1 MTTTVTTACVVC
13 LSALWQDEVGRLA
26 CRRCTLRISDDLAA
40 LPGLY
45 VQLGGALMPGSG
57 AGGPA
62 VSGSRTAP
70 LPLRLAPLSLA
81 AKGGVVTVLQQWVED
96 WHSCLEY
103 EAPTWKGDLTAQCHA
118 AVARLQLLLPWAV
131 ESHPAVDDFADEV
144 RQTRAECEQAIT
156 RERRGRTVAVA
167 CPCGA
172 SLRITL
178 DTLGRRCTCG
188 EQYGREA
195 LLSLPLAERRQV
207 AA

>member
-13 LSALWQDEVGRLA
+13 HSALWQDEAGRLA

-81 AKGGVVTVLQQWVED
+81 AKGGVVTVLQ
-96 WHSCLEY
+96 
-103 EAPTWKGDLTAQCHA
+103 TWLVDVHELLQYPHPRWEGDLVGQCHQV
-118 AVARLQLLLPWAV
+118 VARLQLLLPWIA
-131 ESHPAVDDFADEV
+131 ENHPAVDDFAHEV
-144 RQTRAECEQAIT
+144 RRTRAECEQVIT
-156 RERRGRTVAVA
+156 GERPVRTVAVA

-172 SLRITL
+172 VLRITL
-178 DTLGRRCTCG
+178 DTLGRRCVCG
-188 EQYGREA
+188 EQYGQAELRD
-195 LLSLPLAERRQV
+195 LPLAERRV

>member
-1 MTTTVTTACVVC
+1 MTVSTAACVVC
-13 LSALWQDEVGRLA
+13 LSDLWQDELGRMA

-40 LPGLY
+40 LPSLY

-81 AKGGVVTVLQQWVED
+81 ARGGVVTVLQ
-96 WHSCLEY
+96 
-103 EAPTWKGDLTAQCHA
+103 TWLVDVHELLGYPHPRWEGDLAGQCRQV
-118 AVARLQLLLPWAV
+118 VARLQLLLPWIA
-131 ESHPAVDDFADEV
+131 ENHPAVDDFAHEV
-144 RQTRAECEQAIT
+144 RRTRAECEQVISG
-156 RERRGRTVAVA
+156 ERPVRTVAVA

-172 SLRITL
+172 VLRITL
-178 DTLGRRCTCG
+178 DTLGRRCVCG
-188 EQYGREA
+188 AQYGQAELRD
-195 LLSLPLAERRQV
+195 LPLAERRV

>member
-13 LSALWQDEVGRLA
+13 HSALWQDELGRMA
-26 CRRCTLRISDDLAA
+26 CRRCTDRISADLAA

-81 AKGGVVTVLQQWVED
+81 ARGGVVTVLQSWLVDVHELLGYPHPR
-96 WHSCLEY
+96 WE
-103 EAPTWKGDLTAQCHA
+103 GDLVGQCHQV
-118 AVARLQLLLPWAV
+118 VARLQLLLPWIA
-131 ESHPAVDDFADEV
+131 ENHPAVDDFAHEV
-144 RQTRAECEQAIT
+144 RRTRAECEQVIT
-156 RERRGRTVAVA
+156 GERRGRTVAVA

-172 SLRITL
+172 TLRITL

>member
-1 MTTTVTTACVVC
+1 MTVSTAACVVC
-13 LSALWQDEVGRLA
+13 HSALWHDELGRMA
-26 CRRCTLRISDDLAA
+26 CHRCTDRISADLAA

-70 LPLRLAPLSLA
+70 LPLRLAPLSLS

-96 WHSCLEY
+96 WHTCLEY
-103 EAPTWKGDLTAQCHA
+103 EAPTWKGDLAAQCHQ

-131 ESHPAVDDFADEV
+131 ESHPAVDDFAEEV
-144 RQTRAECEQAIT
+144 RQARAECEQAIT
-156 RERRGRTVAVA
+156 RERPVRTVAVA

-172 SLRITL
+172 VLRITL

-188 EQYGREA
+188 AQHGREA
-195 LLSLPLAERRQV
+195 LLDLPLAERRQV